1 MPYHLLVVDDEE
13 RIRQIIRKYA
23 EFEGHTVTE
32 AADGM
37 EAVELCRKQT
47 FDLIVMDVMMP
58 EMDGLEAT
66 KAIRQSKRK
75 DHNILIYALSA
86 NAFIENEN
94 ESLEAGMNGYLAK
107 PIDNQ
112 KLKEVLLKI
121 YKQT

>member
-1 MPYHLLVVDDEE
+1 MFHILVVDDDKNT
-13 RIRQIIRKYA
+13 RKLI
-23 EFEGHTVTE
+23 
-32 AADGM
+32 
-37 EAVELCRKQT
+37 EAVLRRENFTVSTSENGKDALEKLDGEHI
-47 FDLIVMDVMMP
+47 DLVVLDVMMP

>member
-1 MPYHLLVVDDEE
+1 MLENYGLKCDL
-13 RIRQIIRKYA
+13 
-23 EFEGHTVTE
+23 
-32 AADGM
+32 AANGK
-37 EAVELCRKQT
+37 EAVEL
-47 FDLIVMDVMMP
+47 FENSELNYYDMILMDVMMP